1 MTVWLILLIAS
12 AAVYL
17 LKLSGY
23 LVPPSLVERPTPRRV
38 SNLLTVALLAA
49 LIGVQTFERSHELVL
64 DARVPAVLLA
74 AVLFAFRVPFIVVII
89 AAAACAALLRLA
101 GLDGLARRS
110 RAGGVALSPRA
121 CPRPAATTA
130 HRRPSRAS

>member
-1 MTVWLILLIAS
+1 MTVWLIILIAG

-23 LVPPSLVERPTPRRV
+23 LVPPSLVERPTPRRI
-38 SNLLTVALLAA
+38 SGLLTVALLAA

-74 AVLFAFRVPFIVVII
+74 AVLFALRVPFIVVII
-89 AAAACAALLRLA
+89 AAAGCAALLRFLGWMA
-101 GLDGLARRS
+101 
-110 RAGGVALSPRA
+110 
-121 CPRPAATTA
+121 
-130 HRRPSRAS
+130 